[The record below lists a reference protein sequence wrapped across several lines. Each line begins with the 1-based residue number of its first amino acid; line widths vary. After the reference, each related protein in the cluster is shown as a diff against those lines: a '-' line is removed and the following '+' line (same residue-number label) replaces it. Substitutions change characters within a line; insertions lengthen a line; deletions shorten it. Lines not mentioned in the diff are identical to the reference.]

1 MEYILRT
8 NTVSKKYTNYYAVD
22 KVSISIQKGEIYKKL
37 MSLLWW
43 LKKNAYKVG
52 VLTIFL
58 YNLFVIYNR
67 KCFQ

>member
-1 MEYILRT
+1 
-8 NTVSKKYTNYYAVD
+8 
-22 KVSISIQKGEIYKKL
+22 

-67 KCFQ
+67 KCFQEKKEERSGC